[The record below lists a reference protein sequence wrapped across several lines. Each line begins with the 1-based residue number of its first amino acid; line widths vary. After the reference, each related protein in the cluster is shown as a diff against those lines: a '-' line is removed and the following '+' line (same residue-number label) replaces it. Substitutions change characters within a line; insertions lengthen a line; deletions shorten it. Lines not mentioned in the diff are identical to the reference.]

1 MIYCHHHSKGAQGG
15 KKAMDRASGSGVF
28 ARDPD
33 ALLDLIE
40 LPMKDKQYD
49 YIANKSA
56 CDAIM
61 HYLDRVR
68 PAWRDDVGLDDR
80 ESEFQLLGW
89 CDDNLTH
96 DQAAEAHSIASRAED
111 DARHVTAWR
120 VDCTL
125 REFKKPEPKDIFFRW
140 PIHLLDEEGYLK
152 DIRPDVEINGK
163 TFHQRDKSDGSHK
176 AAKAEQERLAITNA
190 YTLIANDKEPDDDGV
205 VRVRVEDFVERAEE
219 FFGRTI
225 KRASLYKK
233 LRKYGD
239 FSIHDGVV
247 TPMQNDDDVDDD
259 LEPQA

>member
-1 MIYCHHHSKGAQGG
+1 
-15 KKAMDRASGSGVF
+15 MDRASGSGVF

-49 YIANKSA
+49 YMANKMA
-56 CDAIM
+56 CENVM
-61 HYLDRVR
+61 HYLDDVY
-68 PAWRDDVGLDDR
+68 PAWGDDVGLDDR

-89 CDDNLTH
+89 CDDHLTKE
-96 DQAAEAHSIASRAED
+96 QAAEAHSVASRAEN

-163 TFHQRDKSDGSHK
+163 TFHQRDKSDGSRK

-190 YTLIANDKEPDDDGV
+190 YTLIANDKEPDEDGV
-205 VRVRVEDFVERAEE
+205 VRVRVTDFAERSEE
-219 FFGRTI
+219 FFGKEIGRSGMH
-225 KRASLYKK
+225 KRIAKFK
-233 LRKYGD
+233 ND
-239 FSIHDGVV
+239 FTIHDGIV
-247 TPMQNDDDVDDD
+247 TPNHDGDDMDDD
-259 LEPQA
+259 LEPET